1 MKLMYKSIQEKIE
14 LLNLNSE
21 EYISMGEDLISKTI
35 FITDSP
41 QYILKGALLYT
52 VLMKLP
58 LNLKEDEYFI
68 YHKLENMNY
77 IRGNILEHKYLNE
90 FFPED
95 YKVIN
100 RNKVID
106 DIIGME

>member
-41 QYILKGALLYT
+41 QY
-52 VLMKLP
+52 VLSGIPSYVVTMKLP

-68 YHKLENMNY
+68 YYKLENMNY